1 MTNDFLYQTE
11 SGIKVNFRFFDSL
24 ESTNKTAKEL
34 ALSGADEG
42 TVIVANAQTG
52 GRGRLGRSFYSPA
65 GTGLY
70 FSIILRPDFAPNQNL
85 LITPAAAVAVSRAI
99 ESVAGI
105 NTNIKWV
112 NDIFAN
118 GKKVCG
124 ILSESVLDS
133 SGKTQYIILGIGI
146 NLTPPK
152 GGFPADIK
160 NIAGTVLPAP
170 DKEKETEILKQTVN
184 NFFKYYSDL
193 SNPKIFTEYDIR
205 LMLKGQKV
213 GYTQNGILNEGT
225 VLGVSPDF
233 NLIIKK
239 ENEDII
245 HLSSGEVT
253 IGSKTAIK

>member
-11 SGIKVNFRFFDSL
+11 SGVKVNFNFFDSL

-34 ALSGADEG
+34 ALNGANEG
-42 TVIVANAQTG
+42 TVIVANTQTG

-70 FSIILRPDFAPNQNL
+70 FSVILRPDFAPSQNL
-85 LITPAAAVAVSRAI
+85 FITPTAAVAVSNAI

-105 NTNIKWV
+105 KTNIKWV

-124 ILSESVLDS
+124 ILSESVLDVN
-133 SGKTQYIILGIGI
+133 GKTEYVILGIGI
-146 NLTPPK
+146 NLAPPK
-152 GGFPADIK
+152 GGFPEDIK
-160 NIAGTVLPAP
+160 NVAGAVLPTP
-170 DKEKETEILKQTVN
+170 NENKTTEILKQTVN
-184 NFFKYYSDL
+184 NFFKYYLNLLD
-193 SNPKIFTEYDIR
+193 PKIFAEYDAR

-213 GYTQNGILNEGT
+213 TFTQNGILSEGT
-225 VLGVSPDF
+225 VLGITPDF
-233 NLIIKK
+233 NLIIK
-239 ENEDII
+239 NSSEDIV

-253 IGSKTAIK
+253 IGSKTVIK